1 MTFSFGRFNVILM
14 LSNGDSTLGEVY
26 FQIGESLCHCS
37 HIGAFRASQIALHV
51 LGSNAFEPRLFS
63 AGIQL

>member
-26 FQIGESLCHCS
+26 FQIGESLSHCS
-37 HIGAFRASQIALHV
+37 HIGAFR
-51 LGSNAFEPRLFS
+51 RLK
-63 AGIQL
+63 